1 MDYIR
6 ENYKTQTNS
15 EIEEHL
21 RRLAVAVGNKRVILG
36 LKRGKSY

>member
-1 MDYIR
+1 MAYIR

-21 RRLAVAVGNKRVILG
+21 GRLAVAVGDKRVILG
-36 LKRGKSY
+36 LKKR